1 MARALGYSTSE
12 PHLGY
17 ALAWEQLRLPVLE
30 HRAGYWPDEWDSEA
44 AKCRALI
51 TIYSN
56 RIASLQPEAN

>member
-1 MARALGYSTSE
+1 MPRALGYSTPE

-30 HRAGYWPDEWDSEA
+30 HRAGYLPEQWDPEA

-51 TIYSN
+51 TIYSD
-56 RIASLQPEAN
+56 RIASLDLEVN